1 MILFKGSG
9 VALVTPFKD
18 NKPDFDAMEKLI
30 ERQLRRGTDA
40 IISCG
45 TTGEAS
51 TLTDEEHIAVVKF
64 AVDKVN
70 GRVPVIG
77 GSGSNDT
84 NHALEM
90 SKALADVGVDG
101 LLIVTPYYNKCS
113 QTGLIK
119 HYTHIAD
126 NVDVPL
132 IMYSVPGRTGV
143 NLLPS
148 TVKELAPHP
157 MICGVKEAGGDIAQC
172 VAIAAYIDDDFAL
185 YAGNDDMTVPMMAIG
200 GSGVIS
206 TVANIIPYEMH
217 LMTRYFFDGEIKKAA
232 ELQIKYKPVIDA
244 MFFEVNPI
252 PSKAALNIM
261 GLIEREYRLPLC
273 EPSNKSLYDIMKV
286 LTEFDITN

>member
-1 MILFKGSG
+1 MSLFQGSG

-18 NKPDFDAMEKLI
+18 NKVDFDAIERLI
-30 ERQLRRGTDA
+30 ERQIKKGTDA

-51 TLTDEEHIAVVKF
+51 TLTDEEHINVVKF
-64 AVDKVN
+64 TVEKVN

-84 NHALEM
+84 HHALEM
-90 SKALADVGVDG
+90 GKALAAVGADG
-101 LLIVTPYYNKCS
+101 LLVVTPYYNKCS

-119 HYTHIAD
+119 HYTLLAD
-126 NVDVPL
+126 NTEIPL
-132 IMYSVPGRTGV
+132 IMYCVPGRTGV
-143 NLLPS
+143 NIRPS

-157 MICGVKEAGGDIAQC
+157 MICGIKEASGDIAQC
-172 VAIAAYIDDDFAL
+172 VDIATYIDDNFAL
-185 YAGNDDMTVPMMAIG
+185 YAGNDEMTVPMMVLG

-217 LMTRYFFDGEIKKAA
+217 LMTRYFLDGEIEKAA
-232 ELQIKYKPVIDA
+232 ALQIKYKPVIDA
-244 MFFEVNPI
+244 MFCEVNPI
-252 PSKAALNIM
+252 PSKAALNIL

-273 EPSNKSLYDIMKV
+273 DPSNKSLYDIMKT
-286 LTEFDITN
+286 LTDFEITA